1 MDFVTI
7 TDHNRIDGAL
17 LLKKKYPKQVFVSVE
32 TTAYFP
38 EDRCKIHI
46 LIYGLTEEQFA
57 KINELRENIYTLR
70 DYLLEQDLA
79 HALAHATYGVNDKLT
94 KDHLEKLILLFDVFE
109 VINGSRDRY
118 KNELWKKILQTLT
131 PAYVAK
137 LEKKHHIRPASTES
151 WIKGFT
157 GGSDDHAGIFIG
169 HTYTETDARSVEAVL
184 TALRQKRTIA
194 GGRHNE
200 FYSLA
205 FAIYKIALDF
215 SKQQTQLP
223 DFALNFLSNA
233 FVQQYKPKNIFKRIG
248 FSVFMRFRK
257 DHVSTINTII
267 EMLQNSQKPEVTFSE
282 LFDKISII
290 LETLTKQSIEKIY
303 KNRQHLKSEDMFST
317 FMQIL
322 PVIFASIPFFSTSN
336 NMYKNRLLTKEIYI
350 DCLEAAQLTTTSVKQ
365 KRTLWFTDTINDLNG
380 VSLYLQKQAWDAHL
394 KGTPLSMVTS
404 VPKQK
409 ITTGFPPNVINLD
422 SIYDFALP
430 YYEAFLTMHIP
441 SPLKALKRIYDFEP
455 EEIIISTPG
464 PIGLLGLGIAKLFG
478 LPITAIYHTDFENQ
492 AQEMTG
498 NESETALVNNY
509 TTWFYNLADTIK
521 VPTQEY
527 LDLLP
532 QRGYVRNKLS
542 ILNRRI
548 DLQLFHPEQQA
559 KKIWS
564 THNIPEDANI
574 LLCTGRLSKEKRLDF
589 IIQFLPEILKTH
601 PDTHLV
607 LIGEGP
613 EQASLEKISAQ
624 NLHIH
629 FLGRIPYEKL
639 PLYYAAADL
648 FIFASSGD
656 TFGMV
661 VLEAQACGLPALVPD
676 IGGAKE
682 LITPND
688 SGYILPLTP
697 ASLWITQIQDILSL
711 RENDPKRFTQMRM
724 AARKTAETYC
734 ART

>member
-7 TDHNRIDGAL
+7 TDHNRIDGAM
-17 LLKKKYPKQVFVSVE
+17 LLKRKYPERVFVSVE

-38 EDRCKIHI
+38 EDHCKVHV
-46 LIYGLTEEQFA
+46 LIYGLTEEQFT
-57 KINELRENIYTLR
+57 KINELRNNIYTLR
-70 DYLLEQDLA
+70 DYLLEQNIA
-79 HALAHATYGVNDKLT
+79 HSLAHATYGVNDKLT
-94 KDHLEKLILLFDVFE
+94 KSHLEKLILLFDVFE

-118 KNELWKKILQTLT
+118 KNELWRKILQTLT
-131 PAYVAK
+131 PEYIAK
-137 LEKKHHIRPASTES
+137 LEKKHSIKPASKQA

-169 HTYTETDARSVEAVL
+169 HTYTETDARSVENVL
-184 TALRQKRTIA
+184 TALHQKRTIA

-215 SKQQTQLP
+215 SKQQTHLP

-233 FVQQYKPKNIFKRIG
+233 FVQQYRPKNIFKRLG
-248 FSVFMRFRK
+248 FSLAMKLRR
-257 DHVSTINTII
+257 DHTSTINAII
-267 EMLQNSQKPEVTFSE
+267 EMIQNSQKPETTFSE
-282 LFDKISII
+282 LFDKIATI
-290 LETLTKQSIEKIY
+290 LETLTQQTIEKVH
-303 KNRQHLKSEDMFST
+303 KNIKHLKSEDMFST
-317 FMQIL
+317 LMQIL
-322 PVIFASIPFFSTSN
+322 PLIFASIPFFSTSN
-336 NMYKNRLLTKEIYI
+336 NMYKNRLITKELYV
-350 DCLEAAQLTTTSVKQ
+350 DCLEAAQLPTDTVKQ

-394 KGTPLSMVTS
+394 KGNPLSMVAS
-404 VPKQK
+404 VPPHK
-409 ITTGFPPNVINLD
+409 ISTGFPPNVINLD
-422 SIYDFALP
+422 PIYDFALP

-441 SPLKALKRIYDFEP
+441 SPLKALKIIYDFEP

-532 QRGYVRNKLS
+532 QRGYVRSKLS

-548 DLQLFHPEQQA
+548 DLQLFHPEEQA

-564 THNIPEDANI
+564 THNIPEDAHI

-589 IIQFLPEILKTH
+589 IIQFFPEILRTH
-601 PDTHLV
+601 PNSHLV
-607 LIGEGP
+607 IIGEGP
-613 EQASLEKISAQ
+613 EQAALQQLAATNK
-624 NLHIH
+624 HIH

-639 PLYYAAADL
+639 PQYYAAADL

-661 VLEAQACGLPALVPD
+661 VLEAQACGLPAIVPEL
-676 IGGAKE
+676 GGGKE
-682 LITPND
+682 LITPNV

-697 ASLWITQIQDILSL
+697 ASRWITQIQTILSL
-711 RENDPKRFTQMRM
+711 CESDPQRFAQMRV
-724 AARKTAETYC
+724 ASRRTAEEYC
-734 ART
+734 ARS